1 MCRENKT
8 FAAAGSI
15 TRGQRLPGFLCP
27 AYNFSYMVQAYNF
40 LASWQLFPEKGAY
53 EKGERPKSGIYK
65 IETVADNP
73 DGQGGKKELNIYH
86 NWVTLENQ
94 AFAAAYK
101 VNANGDLNDFD
112 NHDLADKVQAIFPD
126 GISFE
131 IHFYKKGEA
140 VLHVV
145 HEIMPNGYLK
155 ITQQGTNEDGTPYTN
170 SEVYHKQLSVLPY
183 SASVSGAVIKANE
196 EGVIKHKALTAMEE
210 QTNMQLEQIRKQ
222 IELLAL
228 QAHEIQK
235 RKELSLTIYSARL
248 SFKPNIG
255 QTYYLY
261 QRHDD
266 SYLLSL
272 VSPKEWG
279 PSEPFKKFIA
289 GVLLLAD
296 HTWKEL

>member
-1 MCRENKT
+1 
-8 FAAAGSI
+8 
-15 TRGQRLPGFLCP
+15 
-27 AYNFSYMVQAYNF
+27 MVQLYNF
-40 LASWQLFPEKGAY
+40 LASWQLFPEKGTY
-53 EKGERPKSGIYK
+53 EYGERPKSGIYK
-65 IETVADNP
+65 IETIP
-73 DGQGGKKELNIYH
+73 DLPAIQTRKKELFIYH
-86 NWVTLENQ
+86 NWVTLENR
-94 AFAAAYK
+94 AFAADYK
-101 VNANGDLNDFD
+101 INADGDLNDFD
-112 NHDLADKVQAIFPD
+112 NHELADKVQVVIPD
-126 GISFE
+126 GITFE

-155 ITQQGTNEDGTPYTN
+155 ITQQGVKGDGQPYTN
-170 SEVYHKQLSVLPY
+170 TEIYHKQLSVLPY
-183 SASVSGAVIKANE
+183 SASVAGAVIKANE
-196 EGVIKHKALTAMEE
+196 EGMIKHKALTAMEE

-235 RKELSLTIYSARL
+235 RKELSLMIYSARL

-261 QRHDD
+261 EKNDG
-266 SYLLSL
+266 SSMLSL

-279 PSEPFKKFIA
+279 KNGPFKKFIA
-289 GVLLLAD
+289 AVQLLAD